1 MPKEGGEGYGEK
13 RKAAE
18 GAGVH
23 GQKMGVWV
31 VWRCAD
37 TKLLSSFLLL
47 LFVLFILF
55 PLLPFLSGL
64 LSPLDLRACL
74 SGVSSAV
81 LPLPPPSPVVVVAA
95 AAAGS
100 GIPSSPSA
108 TASSAA
114 AAAAPPPP
122 EMAVENYHPSKEETV
137 EVLAGSSSSVAVV
150 KRAFNPVGSAA
161 YLFIQMG
168 AYRGGP
174 NTFAVVGLASKPL
187 HVFAKPTFLCEWLP
201 HGGAAAS
208 AVAGHTILPDWGY
221 GRVYTAVVVN
231 CTFSAATGADGSGG
245 RLIISASTGGGGDRS
260 ANATER
266 IEALV
271 EAPGDVN
278 AAAPPWA
285 APPQHEYLYCGSPL
299 YGNLSP
305 QRVREWL
312 AYHARLFGGHRRAH
326 FVLYDAGGV
335 HAGVMEVLRPWMEK
349 GLVSLHDVR
358 EQERFDGYYHNQ
370 FLVVNDCLHRHR
382 FAARWIFFFDL
393 DEFLYIPPPA
403 TLSSLLAGLSG
414 AAQFT
419 IEQMPMSATLCLSS
433 DAPKT
438 SRYVTSSTA
447 GAAAPPSPC
456 RALCELT
463 LWVQDVGDGEAGVQG
478 REEGGE
484 EGQEVR
490 GEAER
495 RHGHRRAH
503 VAERGGGEPAPDGRR
518 DQVLPLPRHHRRP
531 PGALQGVRQR
541 LEGHRRRQPL
551 RPRRH
556 PPCNGRRRQALRA

>member
-1 MPKEGGEGYGEK
+1 MFRERGEGHGEE
-13 RKAAE
+13 RKVEE
-18 GAGVH
+18 GAGAGVD
-23 GQKMGVWV
+23 GQKMLVRV

-37 TKLLSSFLLL
+37 TKLLLSSFFL

-64 LSPLDLRACL
+64 LPASDIRACL
-74 SGVSSAV
+74 SGLSSTV
-81 LPLPPPSPVVVVAA
+81 LPLPPPSPVMMVVAA
-95 AAAGS
+95 AAATG
-100 GIPSSPSA
+100 GIPSSPSV
-108 TASSAA
+108 TASSAATAA
-114 AAAAPPPP
+114 AAAAPPRAA
-122 EMAVENYHPSKEETV
+122 AVANYHPAKEEV
-137 EVLAGSSSSVAVV
+137 AEVLAGSSSSIAVV
-150 KRAFNPVGSAA
+150 KRTFNAVGSAA

-201 HGGAAAS
+201 HGGTTAAAS
-208 AVAGHTILPDWGY
+208 VAGRAILPDWGY

-231 CTFSAATGADGSGG
+231 CTFPAAAAVGADGSGG
-245 RLIISASTGGGGDRS
+245 RLVISASTGGGGDRS

-271 EAPGDVN
+271 EARGDVN

-285 APPQHEYLYCGSPL
+285 APPRREYLYCGSPL

-393 DEFLYIPPPA
+393 DEFLHVPPPA
-403 TLSSLLAGLSG
+403 TLPSLLTGLSG

-433 DAPKT
+433 DAPRPPDGWCRMWGMEKLVYRDAKRGVRRDRKYAVRPRAAMAT
-438 SRYVTSSTA
+438 GSRHRMA
-447 GAAAPPSPC
+447 GGI
-456 RALCELT
+456 RYFHYHGT
-463 LWVQDVGDGEAGVQG
+463 I
-478 REEGGE
+478 
-484 EGQEVR
+484 
-490 GEAER
+490 AER
-495 RHGHRRAH
+495 R
-503 VAERGGGEPAPDGRR
+503 EPCREFTNASRVTVDGNPF
-518 DQVLPLPRHHRRP
+518 VLD
-531 PGALQGVRQR
+531 GT
-541 LEGHRRRQPL
+541 
-551 RPRRH
+551 
-556 PPCNGRRRQALRA
+556 LRAVAAAVKRFELKSIGPRLRRTPQ